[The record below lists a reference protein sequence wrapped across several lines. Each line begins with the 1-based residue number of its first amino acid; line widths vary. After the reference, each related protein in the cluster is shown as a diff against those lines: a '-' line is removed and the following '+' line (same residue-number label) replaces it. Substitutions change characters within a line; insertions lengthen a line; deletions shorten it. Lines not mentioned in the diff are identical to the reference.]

1 MDLRGDPIH
10 VCICGSR
17 LWKIKAMF
25 DEYEI
30 SMYFTEMECELC
42 GSLATAPT
50 LVDKPGN
57 NV

>member
-50 LVDKPGN
+50 LVDKPGE
-57 NV
+57 